1 MTRRICFAFV
11 LVFAICVSPSL
22 PAQEHEPAAKNE
34 STFDKAIMQQVWD
47 AWGTLAPANPAKFYR
62 HEPNHIFYDVAPLQY
77 HNWSEY
83 ENGAKSVLAEWKSMK
98 PKVNYDGVIHSES
111 PTMTWTTSTVDMEV
125 VTKDG
130 KNQKVT
136 VRWTA
141 IWHKHGNQWL
151 IAHEHVSVPMQ

>member
-1 MTRRICFAFV
+1 MTRRVCM
-11 LVFAICVSPSL
+11 SL
-22 PAQEHEPAAKNE
+22 LLAVASCLTMSLAAQEHGHTTKAK

-47 AWGTLAPANPAKFYR
+47 AWDTLDPANAAKFYS
-62 HEPNHIFYDVAPLQY
+62 HEPNHTFYDVAPLQY

-83 ENGAKSVLAEWKSMK
+83 ENGAKSVLAGWKSLK
-98 PKVNYDGVIHSES
+98 SKVNYDGMIHSES
-111 PTMTWTTSTVDMEV
+111 PTMTWTTSTVDMDT

-130 KNQKVT
+130 KTQKIT

>member
-1 MTRRICFAFV
+1 MTRRACLALAFTI
-11 LVFAICVSPSL
+11 FISL
-22 PAQEHEPAAKNE
+22 SATAQEHEHVTKTK

-47 AWGTLAPANPAKFYR
+47 AWDTLDPANPAKFYS

-83 ENGAKSVLAEWKSMK
+83 ENGARKVFADWKSLK
-98 PKVNYDGVIHSES
+98 SKVNYDGMIRSES

-130 KNQKVT
+130 KTQKMT
-136 VRWTA
+136 ARWTA

>member
-1 MTRRICFAFV
+1 MTRRVCISFV
-11 LVFAICVSPSL
+11 LAVASCLTLSL
-22 PAQEHEPAAKNE
+22 AAQEHGHATKAK

-47 AWGTLAPANPAKFYR
+47 AWDTLDPANAEKFYT
-62 HEPNHIFYDVAPLQY
+62 HEPNHTFYDVAPLQY

-83 ENGAKSVLAEWKSMK
+83 ENGVKSVLAGWKSLK
-98 PKVNYDGVIHSES
+98 SKVNYDGMIHSES
-111 PTMTWTTSTVDMEV
+111 PAMTWTTSTVDMET

-130 KNQKVT
+130 KSQKMT

-141 IWHKHGNQWL
+141 IWHKHGNQWM